1 MNLPNC
7 RAPQVVLVVQNLPA
21 NAEDLKDDSLI
32 SESGRSPGEGTA
44 THSSILAWRIP
55 WTEELGGL
63 QSIGSQRVG
72 HN

>member
-1 MNLPNC
+1 MNLPNF

-44 THSSILAWRIP
+44 THSSILAGQRSWAGYSP
-55 WTEELGGL
+55 SGHKELDTTEAT
-63 QSIGSQRVG
+63 
-72 HN
+72 